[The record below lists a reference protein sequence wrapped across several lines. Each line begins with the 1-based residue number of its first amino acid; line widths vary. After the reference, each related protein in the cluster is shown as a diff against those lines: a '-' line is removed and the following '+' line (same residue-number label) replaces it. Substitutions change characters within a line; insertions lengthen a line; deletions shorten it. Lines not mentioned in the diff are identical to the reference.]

1 MGRVRRASGI
11 PNKPDTPVRNKR
23 EKHKRLLPNK
33 KYEAFAEEPGVE
45 EMHVSTVKPTKPTH
59 IKTVQNKS
67 GLRLSRPPSTEN
79 SSNKTHAMPA
89 RRSSCRVSASGQ
101 QTIQTT
107 PRIEAAKGGD
117 MLVNDEE
124 KNMTV
129 TSEGVMSSSMESDTP
144 FICNDDDDDD
154 NDDDDDDDDDDEEE
168 EDCFFASSFSSLPSP
183 ETFRRDIYVETSTF
197 PIMEGLGLHL
207 NIKNSTLL
215 NVSNAETI
223 HMHQPLNL
231 SSIIDVSE
239 IVDEKNC
246 EINQHGRPEA
256 ETRKHVDSFKSEKAL
271 ELNTPR
277 KLTNRRTISYKKV
290 SFKSPIIVDTLE
302 AKYIPGSK
310 LTIYHNN
317 ELAHTSST
325 SEQNETDTPSAGN
338 ISYKEKALKLKVRS
352 KRPVIIIRES
362 KFFDFIDD
370 SDSDAFSDRMR
381 IRCAKL
387 RSAPLFPLTAPP
399 PT

>member
-1 MGRVRRASGI
+1 MGRVRRDSGI
-11 PNKPDTPVRNKR
+11 PNRPDTPVRNRR
-23 EKHKRLLPNK
+23 EKHNRLLPNK

-45 EMHVSTVKPTKPTH
+45 EMHVPTVKPTKPVFTH

-67 GLRLSRPPSTEN
+67 GLRLSKPPSTEN
-79 SSNKTHAMPA
+79 SSNKTHAVPA
-89 RRSSCRVSASGQ
+89 SRRSSYRVSASGH

-124 KNMTV
+124 QNMTV
-129 TSEGVMSSSMESDTP
+129 TSESVMSSSMESDTP
-144 FICNDDDDDD
+144 FICNDD
-154 NDDDDDDDDDDEEE
+154 EE
-168 EDCFFASSFSSLPSP
+168 EDCYSFASSFSSLPSP
-183 ETFRRDIYVETSTF
+183 EIFRREIYMETSTF
-197 PIMEGLGLHL
+197 PIKEELGPHL

-215 NVSNAETI
+215 NVSHAETI

-239 IVDEKNC
+239 FVDEKNC

-271 ELNTPR
+271 ELKTPP
-277 KLTNRRTISYKKV
+277 KLTNRRTISYKKKV
-290 SFKSPIIVDTLE
+290 WFKSPIIVDTLE
-302 AKYIPGSK
+302 AKCIPGTK
-310 LTIYHNN
+310 LTIYRNN
-317 ELAHTSST
+317 EPAHTSSP
-325 SEQNETDTPSAGN
+325 SEQIQNDAVTSSAGKL
-338 ISYKEKALKLKVRS
+338 SFKEKALKLKLRS
-352 KRPVIIIRES
+352 KRPVIISRES

-370 SDSDAFSDRMR
+370 NDSDAFFDRMR

-387 RSAPLFPLTAPP
+387 RSAPLFPLTAPTYP
-399 PT
+399 KPSFL

>member
-45 EMHVSTVKPTKPTH
+45 EMHVPTVKPTKPTH

-79 SSNKTHAMPA
+79 SSKKTHAVPA
-89 RRSSCRVSASGQ
+89 SRRSSYRVSASGH

-124 KNMTV
+124 QNMTV
-129 TSEGVMSSSMESDTP
+129 TSESVMSSSMESDTP
-144 FICNDDDDDD
+144 FICN
-154 NDDDDDDDDDDEEE
+154 DDDEEE

-183 ETFRRDIYVETSTF
+183 ETFRRDIDVETSTF
-197 PIMEGLGLHL
+197 PIKEGLGLHL

-256 ETRKHVDSFKSEKAL
+256 ETRKHVDPFKSGLGVENPPKTHQQKDHFIQEEGL
-271 ELNTPR
+271 VQKPHHCGHL
-277 KLTNRRTISYKKV
+277 
-290 SFKSPIIVDTLE
+290 
-302 AKYIPGSK
+302 GSK
-310 LTIYHNN
+310 IHPRHQINHLP
-317 ELAHTSST
+317 
-325 SEQNETDTPSAGN
+325 QQ
-338 ISYKEKALKLKVRS
+338 
-352 KRPVIIIRES
+352 
-362 KFFDFIDD
+362 
-370 SDSDAFSDRMR
+370 
-381 IRCAKL
+381 
-387 RSAPLFPLTAPP
+387 
-399 PT
+399 

>member
-23 EKHKRLLPNK
+23 EKYKRLLPNK

-45 EMHVSTVKPTKPTH
+45 EMHVPTVKPTKPTH

-79 SSNKTHAMPA
+79 SSNKTHAVPA
-89 RRSSCRVSASGQ
+89 SRRSSCRVSASGH

-107 PRIEAAKGGD
+107 SRIEAAKGGD

-124 KNMTV
+124 QNMTV
-129 TSEGVMSSSMESDTP
+129 TSESIMSSSMESDTP
-144 FICNDDDDDD
+144 FICNDDD
-154 NDDDDDDDDDDEEE
+154 EEE
-168 EDCFFASSFSSLPSP
+168 EYCFFASSFSSLPSP

-197 PIMEGLGLHL
+197 PIKEGLGLHL

-271 ELNTPR
+271 ELKTPR
-277 KLTNRRTISYKKV
+277 NLTNRRTISYKKKV

-302 AKYIPGSK
+302 AKYIPGTK

-352 KRPVIIIRES
+352 KRPVIISPES